1 MDHLGCGVPAKE
13 ADTAG
18 LVVNGPDQVFHR
30 RGCGVFEIPPVGPV
44 LAEETVKIAGTVE
57 DRQVLVSMFRP
68 RGIGKMRISRAAAP
82 RADPCCA
89 AIGRESVVIPVDDS
103 LKTTRGNRD
112 ELSVLI
118 FVQSA
123 EALFAEGN
131 AALIEADRAGSFFR
145 AVRRLRW

>member
-1 MDHLGCGVPAKE
+1 MYHLRCGVTAEE

-18 LVVNGPDQVFHR
+18 LVVDGPDQVFHR
-30 RGCGVFEIPPVGPV
+30 RGRGVFEIPSVGPV
-44 LAEETVKIAGTVE
+44 LAEEAVEVTGTVE

-68 RGIGKMRISRAAAP
+68 RGIGKMGISRAAAP

-89 AIGRESVVIPVDDS
+89 AIGREGVVIPVDDP
-103 LKTTRGNRD
+103 LKATGGNGD
-112 ELSVLI
+112 ELPILI

-123 EALFAEGN
+123 ETLFPRGN
-131 AALIEADRAGSFFR
+131 AALIEADRAGPPFR